1 MAKRKG
7 KIEKLSK
14 QPLALVLIQ
23 IRFSPFMNMKDYIPQ
38 IQEKLLSLGFVNCK
52 ENPSLE
58 IRITPNGPVPTESKQ
73 WVFSSFDGYQS
84 VILDS
89 KQLTY
94 QTSDYD
100 VFETYYAKYQQICD
114 VLVSSASSFETSVL
128 IQRLGLRYV
137 DRIIPLDNNDSIDS
151 YINDGFRV
159 NQASIFGSAKK
170 ICTISQAGE
179 VDIFDD
185 KKGVMVFR
193 ITQGEKGLFLPPDL
207 MSNPPKMKKELEKD
221 CIIGLIDIDHSYNAV
236 GSEKFDRVFLENMF
250 YGMHDNSH
258 DLFMSVVSNEGKE
271 KWKR

>member
-38 IQEKLLSLGFVNCK
+38 IQEKLLPLGFVNCR
-52 ENPSLE
+52 ENPSQE
-58 IRITPNGPVPTESKQ
+58 VRITPNGPVATDSKQ
-73 WVFSSFDGYQS
+73 WVFTSFDGYQS

-100 VFETYYAKYQQICD
+100 VFETYYSKYQQICD
-114 VLVSSASSFETSVL
+114 VLTSTAPNFETSVL
-128 IQRLGLRYV
+128 VERLGLRYV
-137 DRIIPLDNNDSIDS
+137 DRIIPIDKTDSIDS
-151 YINDGFRV
+151 YISDGFKV
-159 NQASIFGSAKK
+159 KQASIFDAAQK
-170 ICTISQAGE
+170 ICTISQAGL
-179 VDIFDD
+179 VNIFED
-185 KKGVMVFR
+185 KKGAVVFR
-193 ITQGEKGLFLPPDL
+193 ITQGEKGLSLPPDL

-221 CIIGLIDIDHSYNAV
+221 CIIGLIDIDHSYNVV

-258 DLFMSVVSNEGKE
+258 NLFMSVVSNEGKE